1 MRPTQFKNPLAEDIV
16 VLITSHTKVEGT
28 GFSMADLVATGVR
41 KLDSRFAPT
50 DVQLLSE
57 AEKFIRVHEKE
68 TKRTR

>member
-1 MRPTQFKNPLAEDIV
+1 MKF
-16 VLITSHTKVEGT
+16 
-28 GFSMADLVATGVR
+28 VATGVR